1 MCGIVLAVRVWL
13 GGGGGGGGGGKDV
26 HMPFEYQ
33 LAVDAAKSKG
43 SGHQGPMGGH
53 KHILF
58 LDL

>member
-1 MCGIVLAVRVWL
+1 MRYSTGSSCMVW
-13 GGGGGGGGGGKDV
+13 GVGKDV

-43 SGHQGPMGGH
+43 SKGPWGHE
-53 KHILF
+53 HILF

>member
-1 MCGIVLAVRVWL
+1 MRYSTGSSCMV
-13 GGGGGGGGGGKDV
+13 GGGGKDV